1 MSCYLL
7 STRIVCTVHSG
18 DTPIYDLCSSDMLE
32 FYKRVILAD
41 FMASPD
47 IHGSF
52 FDECDSFI
60 EGCCGNHPFCENN
73 TGVGGGACE
82 QMLWLYHRTRGC
94 ARAAVV

>member
-1 MSCYLL
+1 M
-7 STRIVCTVHSG
+7 HSG
-18 DTPIYDLCSSDMLE
+18 DTPIYDLCSADMLE

-73 TGVGGGACE
+73 TGVGGGACM
-82 QMLWLYHRTRGC
+82 QANALAVDRTRGC